1 MTQETKQL
9 ILDDFN
15 DRFYMELESYEDI
28 ELFLGDESS
37 ENILPIERK
46 AFFDYWSPEMAEGM
60 EDKIINA
67 MKDFCKKDFMNR
79 PDFDDSLDYDLAGAL
94 TVFIAD
100 AMPGED
106 EGKIFEFINSKL
118 R

>member
-28 ELFLGDESS
+28 EIFLGDEAS

-60 EDKIINA
+60 EQKIIKA
-67 MKDFCKKDFMNR
+67 MVEHCKRDFMQYTG
-79 PDFDDSLDYDLAGAL
+79 FDEKLEHGLDEAI
-94 TVFIAD
+94 TVFIAE
-100 AMPGED
+100 AMPDED
-106 EGKIFEFINSKL
+106 DSSIYDFIIIKL
-118 R
+118 K

>member
-15 DRFYMELESYEDI
+15 DRFYMELENYEDI
-28 ELFLGDESS
+28 ELFLGDEAS

-46 AFFDYWSPEMAEGM
+46 AFFNKWSNEMAKGM

-79 PDFDDSLDYDLAGAL
+79 PDFDDSLDYDLASAL
-94 TVFIAD
+94 TVFISD
-100 AMPGED
+100 AMPDED